1 MISLPSAMLLSPAGR
16 AAVSAQP
23 CVRGGRAASS
33 RVVQAQQEARSTLLR
48 EGEGCRKWLPT
59 CFWFT
64 ITLPGLVALRN
75 DFRGVIFPFLLLLL
89 AANMICDFFKPP
101 QIWMWCFS
109 GNRGSTTDSFW
120 YWFRRWQTQPETEH
134 LYHMGREIQIPINTI
149 QSNQTSK
156 QKLEISDH
164 FSGGRNFRS
173 LYWDECYLLET
184 SYFLFLCFSYLAK
197 ECPGRRL
204 VCSSRCCTNKSLRA
218 P

>member
-23 CVRGGRAASS
+23 RVRGGRAASS

-48 EGEGCRKWLPT
+48 EGEGCRRWLPT

-64 ITLPGLVALRN
+64 ITLPGLAALRN

-184 SYFLFLCFSYLAK
+184 ILFPLPLLQLLGQGVPW
-197 ECPGRRL
+197 EEIGVQL
-204 VCSSRCCTNKSLRA
+204 TLLH
-218 P
+218 